1 MSLGNSISR
10 NAIILGTFALLTA
23 AVLAGTQLLTK
34 DRIAAAQRKA
44 AEQALLEIISSLP
57 DKHDNDMLA
66 ESLEIPTSLQEKLFW
81 RDSEK
86 VHVAK
91 RGDKVLAYLVPAT
104 APDGYSGDIKI
115 LMGITPEGTVSG
127 VRVLAH
133 KETPGLGDKVELKKS
148 DWILSFTGRSL
159 TPQNESDWAVKKD
172 GGDFDQFTGA
182 TITPRA
188 VIKQVKTSVQAFR
201 QWLNNQPSVEQR
213 EAAPIAKVESHHE

>member
-1 MSLGNSISR
+1 MTLGNSIGR
-10 NAIILGTFALLTA
+10 NAIILGAFALLTA

-57 DKHDNDMLA
+57 EKHDNDMLA
-66 ESLEIPTSLQEKLFW
+66 ESLEIPKALQETLSW

-86 VHVAK
+86 VYVAK
-91 RGDKVLAYLVPAT
+91 KGDKVLAYLVPAV
-104 APDGYSGDIKI
+104 APDGYSGDINI
-115 LMGITPEGTVSG
+115 LMGITPEGSVSG

-148 DWILSFTGRSL
+148 DWILSFTGRTL
-159 TPQNESDWAVKKD
+159 KPENEGEWAVKKD
-172 GGDFDQFTGA
+172 GGGFDQFTGA

-188 VIKQVKTSVQAFR
+188 VVNQVKTSVQAFT
-201 QWLNNQPSVEQR
+201 QWLETRST
-213 EAAPIAKVESHHE
+213 ADSAKDPIAKVEASHE

>member
-1 MSLGNSISR
+1 MTLGNSIGR
-10 NAIILGTFALLTA
+10 NAIILGAFALLTA

-34 DRIAAAQRKA
+34 DRIAAEQRKA

-57 DKHDNDMLA
+57 EKHDNDMLA
-66 ESLEIPTSLQEKLFW
+66 ESLDIPKSLQESLSW
-81 RDSEK
+81 RDAEK
-86 VHVAK
+86 VYIAK
-91 RGDKVLAYLVPAT
+91 KGEQVLAYLVPAI

-115 LMGITPEGTVSG
+115 LIGITPNGLVTG

-159 TPQNESDWAVKKD
+159 TPENESTWAVKKD

-188 VIKQVKTSVQAFR
+188 VVNQVKASVQAFS
-201 QWLNNQPSVEQR
+201 QWLKTKDADDQR
-213 EAAPIAKVESHHE
+213 EHSIAKVESSHE